1 MRNTGI
7 TYRSNEHKP
16 QILQEFAELLPAL
29 TEEQRQALE
38 VDILQNGCYSPIIVD
53 EELHIVDGHNRQQI
67 CEEHNLPYTMA
78 VFEFVD
84 KLEAMQ
90 WALDTQKGRRN
101 LDKWELG
108 KIALKLKPEI
118 EARAKA
124 NQQEYHGNQYDS
136 GLSATLPEVHSS
148 PVDTRKELAD
158 SVGLGERTMGKVM
171 QIDENAPEAV
181 KQALDKGELSVN
193 KGYEITKKLA
203 ELPEEE
209 REIAAAEALEYEKAK
224 RELAGK
230 NAEIDRRSK
239 IANLYCK
246 AFEKAIMLEVS
257 EENVRIWTDC
267 CRMRENEIADN
278 AKEAREI
285 AGYFTEIAEII
296 EDKILA
302 PGYFEEDGDDDD
314 DVEYLGFTE

>member
-1 MRNTGI
+1 MRNTGV
-7 TYRSNEHKP
+7 TYGSDEQKP
-16 QILQEFAELLPAL
+16 QILQEFAELLPPL
-29 TEEQRQALE
+29 TEEQQQALE
-38 VDILQNGCYSPIIVD
+38 ADILQNGCYSPIIVD
-53 EELHIVDGHNRQQI
+53 TELRIVDGHNRQRI

-78 VFEFVD
+78 VFEFAD

-124 NQQEYHGNQYDS
+124 NQGNRTD
-136 GLSATLPEVHSS
+136 LLMNS
-148 PVDTRKELAD
+148 PKSLEPVNTRKEMAQA
-158 SVGLGERTMGKVM
+158 VGLGEQTMGRIA

-203 ELPEEE
+203 ELPKAE

-230 NAEIDRRSK
+230 NAEIDRKAK
-239 IANLYCK
+239 IANMYCK
-246 AFEKAIMLEVS
+246 AFEKAIMLDVS

-267 CRMRENEIADN
+267 CRMRENEIADS

-285 AGYFTEIAEII
+285 AGYFIRIAEII
-296 EDKILA
+296 EDKLL
-302 PGYFEEDGDDDD
+302 PVGYFDEDGDDGDD
-314 DVEYLGFTE
+314 DEYDEYAGFAE

>member
-1 MRNTGI
+1 MRNTGV
-7 TYRSNEHKP
+7 TYGSDEQKP
-16 QILQEFAELLPAL
+16 QILQEFAELLPPL
-29 TEEQRQALE
+29 TEEQQQALE
-38 VDILQNGCYSPIIVD
+38 ADILQNGCYSPIIVD
-53 EELHIVDGHNRQQI
+53 TELRIVDGHNRQRI

-78 VFEFVD
+78 VFEFAD

-108 KIALKLKPEI
+108 NIALKLKPEI

-124 NQQEYHGNQYDS
+124 NQGNRTD
-136 GLSATLPEVHSS
+136 LLMNS
-148 PVDTRKELAD
+148 PKSLEPVNTRKEMAQA
-158 SVGLGERTMGKVM
+158 VGLGEQTMGRIA
-171 QIDENAPEAV
+171 QIDENALEVV
-181 KQALDKGELSVN
+181 KQALDKGEVSVN

-203 ELPEEE
+203 ELPKAE

-230 NAEIDRRSK
+230 NAEIDRKAK

-246 AFEKAIMLEVS
+246 AFEKSILLEVT

-267 CRMRENEIADN
+267 CRMRENEIADS

-285 AGYFTEIAEII
+285 ASYFNKIAEII
-296 EDKILA
+296 EDKIL
-302 PGYFEEDGDDDD
+302 PPSYFDDDGEGDDGDDS
-314 DVEYLGFTE
+314 EYAGFAE